1 MPSQVQEETGF
12 LTMWWVLTTQRFVR
26 YYCAVYKNETHST
39 TPLYVEF
46 KERKI
51 GCGTHCTEL
60 IWRSEGDQENWCVWT
75 TQYTLTKK
83 CCLRRSAGMQAG
95 NNSCQLLSTA
105 TNNWKQ

>member
-1 MPSQVQEETGF
+1 MYR
-12 LTMWWVLTTQRFVR
+12 VLTTQRFVR

-60 IWRSEGDQENWCVWT
+60 IWRSEGDQEN
-75 TQYTLTKK
+75 
-83 CCLRRSAGMQAG
+83 
-95 NNSCQLLSTA
+95 
-105 TNNWKQ
+105 